1 MTATAQVK
9 VAEPETVGDFYLMT
23 SDSTSTA
30 IPMKIGTIDDHKT
43 IHQSIFEKSKGLGKK
58 VAEAGKLVADMGG
71 ATRSL
76 NTMAKGL
83 QIMSAASSIDK
94 AADIAKTVSVLTA
107 SDGKDIIVP
116 VEDKYL
122 SHYMTK
128 GEMKIIVRVGDD
140 GMDPTE
146 EFRIIRLHKH
156 PKELRFQ
163 WKEKEAGEIGTEE
176 AQKVGF
182 IKFTATKYGEDSYI
196 LSVPINEIKSS
207 FYGVFRLSSAS
218 EEGIPVSAFYLKIYK
233 PGKLI

>member
-1 MTATAQVK
+1 MRKTIFSIACVLFSMTAAAQIR
-9 VAEPETVGDFYLMT
+9 VAEPETVGDFYLLT

-30 IPMKIGTIDDHKT
+30 IPMKMGTVNEHKT
-43 IHQSIFEKSKGLGKK
+43 IHQSIFEKLKNSG
-58 VAEAGKLVADMGG
+58 
-71 ATRSL
+71 
-76 NTMAKGL
+76 N
-83 QIMSAASSIDK
+83 
-94 AADIAKTVSVLTA
+94 AADIAKAGNSLTT